1 MIFYETH
8 LDEKLQG
15 NLATA
20 LKDIDSTYKSK
31 FIEGMKELD
40 IDFSRAID
48 KAVYVKSARDSRLKS
63 PQYVVIGVYSK
74 PDGSKGMVAYRPKTG
89 AVVDRKNETLI
100 DKNGD
105 KVTVKNFGSLSW
117 TKWLGFMTDVY
128 VIDTETCAK
137 YSTTMS
143 NKAKARDQRM
153 STSASTNKSTGAV
166 SVLKDEP
173 PSRVKSKTKATKPEG
188 ELDDAEKDKLAKK
201 IDKRAQKSFYKI
213 YKRTDTRLVLVP
225 TEKGWGLPDILV
237 DYREKSPTRPYVR
250 SGSIADGL
258 VGREFDR
265 NDLTTL
271 IIFLEK
277 ASNLIKSLS
286 SDSELY
292 KLFK

>member
-1 MIFYETH
+1 MNFFENH

-20 LKDIDSTYKSK
+20 LKDIDSSYKSK
-31 FIEGMKELD
+31 FIAGMKDLD
-40 IDFSRAID
+40 IDFSRSID

-74 PDGSKGMVAYRPKTG
+74 PNGSKGMVAYRPKTG

-100 DKNGD
+100 DKDGD
-105 KVTVKNFGSLSW
+105 EVTVKNFGSLSW
-117 TKWLGFMTDVY
+117 TKWLGLMTDVY

-137 YSTTMS
+137 YSTTRS
-143 NKAKARDQRM
+143 NKDKARAQRM
-153 STSASTNKSTGAV
+153 STNASSNKSTGAV

-173 PSRVKSKTKATKPEG
+173 PSKVKSRTKATKPIE
-188 ELDDAEKDKLAKK
+188 EPENSEKEKLAKK
-201 IDKRAQKSFYKI
+201 LEKRAQKANYKI
-213 YKRTDTRLVLVP
+213 FRRTDTRIVLVP
-225 TEKGWGLPDILV
+225 TEKGWGLPDILI

-250 SGSIADGL
+250 SSSIADGL

-271 IIFLEK
+271 MIFLEK
-277 ASNLIKSLS
+277 ASDLVKSLS
-286 SDSELY
+286 ADSELY
-292 KLFK
+292 KLFQ